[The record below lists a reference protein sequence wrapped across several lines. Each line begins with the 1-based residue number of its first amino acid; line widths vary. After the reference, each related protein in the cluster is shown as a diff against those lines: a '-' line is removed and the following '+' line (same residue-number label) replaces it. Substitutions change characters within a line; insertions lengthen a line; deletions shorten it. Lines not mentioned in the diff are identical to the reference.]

1 MERPVLYPPVLDI
14 HLPQRFAGN
23 GLRLFR
29 DAGGDMRNGCPLP
42 GGVYAGE
49 AHGLCGGVPVQ
60 SRGMGCGGSA
70 ADPHVLPCDE
80 AVEQKI
86 CGSKEAGHHLAVN
99 SDKNVKIGA
108 KKLAHMLFRSDFLSA
123 VYFGAPILISVS
135 IRCFKSSSFVHRARS
150 RAAGAV
156 NRQKT

>member
-23 GLRLFR
+23 GLWLFR

-60 SRGMGCGGSA
+60 SRGMGCGGPA